1 MICFTAMFGTAFAG
15 GLALF
20 KFYRPNSN
28 TTIRF
33 ARARILAQGTLIA
46 CLSGLAIM
54 GLSGGDGQR
63 KGGHVNDNLDLSKRR
78 FSWNI
83 LKHKFSWKRWGEKLA
98 PAVRTISKHNTM
110 DLTEVIVE
118 CVPTASSDSARK
130 DAIGPELHI
139 TSPKTSQHLLSS
151 SAEYL
156 KKTHFPPSQ
165 FKIFEF
171 FISIDVK
178 KSGKS

>member
-1 MICFTAMFGTAFAG
+1 MSSEENKESVQSMWKSIDKNSATLPIAMFGTAFAG

-78 FSWNI
+78 FS
-83 LKHKFSWKRWGEKLA
+83 
-98 PAVRTISKHNTM
+98 
-110 DLTEVIVE
+110 
-118 CVPTASSDSARK
+118 
-130 DAIGPELHI
+130 
-139 TSPKTSQHLLSS
+139 
-151 SAEYL
+151 
-156 KKTHFPPSQ
+156 
-165 FKIFEF
+165 
-171 FISIDVK
+171 
-178 KSGKS
+178 